1 MTPSN
6 SSPFAWREQQ
16 ADPELRAMNNATK
29 THMAIAR
36 TAWARRK
43 GGVIP
48 VRGIDIERHGGA
60 YMKAKA

>member
-1 MTPSN
+1 
-6 SSPFAWREQQ
+6 
-16 ADPELRAMNNATK
+16 MNNATK

-60 YMKAKA
+60 YLKAKA